1 MPLVNSCATY
11 FSTVVR
17 LPRLPGIAPSR
28 VQMLGKLKSTA
39 TVEPAVPGVRV
50 LVAFWNTLAKSC
62 SAWHFWRPVCAGV
75 QRIRCVCA
83 GVPRIRCVGR
93 SRLQDAQ
100 APHKS
105 EQHNFKLDSS
115 GSSLTT

>member
-75 QRIRCVCA
+75 
-83 GVPRIRCVGR
+83 PRIRCVGR